1 MNNTNLRKAVVRAGV
16 FVSISGS
23 VFGFIGDVLQPLVD
37 LAPIVAGLSFLGT
50 LVALIWIVRLRRQ
63 QGRLEWD
70 SAAGGLFMFCLA
82 STGVFVV
89 LSVVFAAGP
98 EQGYLASSN
107 EGIAQF
113 QTALLH
119 LQQDVSVV
127 KQTTQVTQ
135 EDVVAVATAQARG
148 FDEVQRSFAALQV
161 GQGNLVSQP
170 GTPSEWYSN
179 ARLYQLRGDTAN
191 ALTAYE
197 GYFKF
202 KLDYLDPY
210 AEYVALL
217 TSTAGI
223 ARAREAIAALQV
235 AQPDSLPLQLIAIR
249 LIDTAPDRLA
259 RLIELTNRAPQFAP
273 AFKDLGDA
281 YARSLSG
288 SPTADRLQKL
298 AAAYETLFQLEEA
311 QAFSRYFIDKA
322 AAEQQLKEARATQE
336 SLAAASQTLSRV
348 EFNLYPYYN
357 GVQISVI
364 LPEVGNARQLLIGF
378 DAAEPLTDTG
388 HIASGAQTF
397 VNTSIGPVAL
407 PVGEHTIYARYI
419 DANGVASPVYSQT
432 FRVDPIAITVQQP
445 PADFSTGKRS
455 ALFTAGVLHAALT
468 DIWTYKYSV
477 DSGALDQRVDGSVM
491 TAITIDDLTLGAHT
505 LYLQATHEPDADPP
519 TATPVITYPFTIN

>member
-1 MNNTNLRKAVVRAGV
+1 MDNNLRQAVVRAGV
-16 FVSISGS
+16 LTAMVGS
-23 VFGFIGDVLQPLVD
+23 VFGFIGDVLQPLLD
-37 LAPIVAGLSFLGT
+37 LAPIVLGLSLVGT
-50 LVALIWIVRLRRQ
+50 LVALSWIVRIRRQ
-63 QGRLEWD
+63 QGRVEWD
-70 SAAGGLFMFCLA
+70 SPAGGLFIFCLA
-82 STGVFVV
+82 STGVFAV

-98 EQGYLASSN
+98 ERGYLASSN

-113 QTALLH
+113 QSALLN

-135 EDVVAVATAQARG
+135 QDVVVVATAQARG
-148 FDEVQRSFAALQV
+148 FDDLQRSFASLQA
-161 GQGNLVSQP
+161 GQGSIIDRPQ
-170 GTPSEWYSN
+170 TPTEWYSN
-179 ARLYQLRGDTAN
+179 ARLYQLRGDTTN
-191 ALTAYE
+191 ALAAYE

-223 ARAREAIAALQV
+223 ARARDAIEMLRV
-235 AQPDSLPLQLIAIR
+235 AQPDSLPLELIAIR
-249 LIDTAPDRLA
+249 LIDAAPDRLA
-259 RLIELTNRAPQFAP
+259 RLIELTTRAPQFAP

-281 YARSLSG
+281 YARSISS

-298 AAAYETLFQLEEA
+298 ASAYGTLFQLEKS

-322 AAEQQLKEARATQE
+322 AADQQLKEARTTQE
-336 SLAAASQTLSRV
+336 SLAAAAQVFSHV

-357 GVQISVI
+357 GVQIAVV

-388 HIASGAQTF
+388 RIGTGAQTF

-407 PVGEHTIYARYI
+407 PVGDHTVYARYI

-445 PADFSTGKRS
+445 PADFTTGKRS
-455 ALFTAGVLHAALT
+455 ALFTAGVLNGGLT
-468 DIWTYKYSV
+468 DVWTFKYSV
-477 DSGALDQRVDGSVM
+477 DSGALDQSASGSVM
-491 TAITIDDLTLGAHT
+491 TAITIDDLTPGAHS
-505 LYLQATHEPDADPP
+505 LHIQATRDQ
-519 TATPVITYPFTIN
+519 TGGKLTTTPVVEYPFTIN

>member
-1 MNNTNLRKAVVRAGV
+1 MNNNLRKAVVRAGV
-16 FVSISGS
+16 LTAMVGS
-23 VFGFIGDVLQPLVD
+23 AFGFIGDVLQPLID
-37 LAPIVAGLSFLGT
+37 LAPIVMGLSLIGVVIAVIW
-50 LVALIWIVRLRRQ
+50 LVRIRRQ
-63 QGRLEWD
+63 QGHIEWD
-70 SAAGGLFMFCLA
+70 SLAGGLLIFCLA
-82 STGVFVV
+82 STGVFAV

-98 EQGYLASSN
+98 ERGYLASSN

-113 QTALLH
+113 QSALLN

-135 EDVVAVATAQARG
+135 QDVVTVATAQARG

-170 GTPSEWYSN
+170 STPTEWYNN

-191 ALTAYE
+191 ALAAYE

-223 ARAREAIAALQV
+223 ARARDAIELLRA

-249 LIDTAPDRLA
+249 LLDAAPDRLA
-259 RLIELTNRAPQFAP
+259 RLIELTTRAPQFAP
-273 AFKDLGDA
+273 AFKDLGDE
-281 YARSLSG
+281 YTRSLSNG
-288 SPTADRLQKL
+288 PTADRLEKL
-298 AAAYETLFQLEEA
+298 AAAYDTLFQLEKS

-322 AAEQQLKEARATQE
+322 AAEKQLKEAHDTQG
-336 SLAAASQTLSRV
+336 SLAKAAQTLSQV

-357 GVQISVI
+357 GVQAIVV

-378 DAAEPLTDTG
+378 DAVEPLTDTG
-388 HIASGAQTF
+388 RIGTGAQTF
-397 VNTSIGPVAL
+397 VNTSIGPVLL
-407 PVGEHTIYARYI
+407 PVGDHTIYARYI

-445 PADFSTGKRS
+445 PADFATGKRS
-455 ALFTAGVLHAALT
+455 ALFTAGVLNGDVADL
-468 DIWTYKYSV
+468 WTFKYSV
-477 DSGALDQRVDGSVM
+477 DSKALDQGISGAVM
-491 TAITIDDLTLGAHT
+491 TAITIGDLTPGVHT
-505 LYLQATHEPDADPP
+505 LYVQATRDPASGKSA
-519 TATPVITYPFTIN
+519 TTPVVQYPFTVK